1 MGVDPDTERPGHS
14 SIRNGPNN
22 VHKPKIPSMVK
33 LLPGDPLDP
42 WLSDLLDTWSR
53 AKRVT
58 DFAPPPPHL

>member
-1 MGVDPDTERPGHS
+1 
-14 SIRNGPNN
+14 
-22 VHKPKIPSMVK
+22 MVK

-58 DFAPPPPHL
+58 DFDPPSPPPLTLTLTLTEAQPYT